1 MLIQKIFI
9 ASPGDVCDERNLA
22 KQVIDRI
29 RGERLFRGKVD
40 LQVIAWDQPGVEIPM
55 DVAMTPQKA
64 IESGLPKPSECD
76 IVIVLLWSRI
86 GTLLPPDYTKP
97 NGERY
102 LSGTEWEF
110 CDALAAAKDKK
121 SPVIWVYRRSPPP
134 ASSIQAR

>member
-1 MLIQKIFI
+1 
-9 ASPGDVCDERNLA
+9 
-22 KQVIDRI
+22 VIDRI

-40 LQVIAWDQPGVEIPM
+40 LQVIAWDQPGVEVPM
-55 DVAMTPQKA
+55 DVTMTPQKA

-102 LSGTEWEF
+102 LSGTEWGSV
-110 CDALAAAKDKK
+110 ALT
-121 SPVIWVYRRSPPP
+121 IE
-134 ASSIQAR
+134 